1 MNDNIRTICE
11 NYITNRDAVKKAFSL
26 ESEHMYAAS
35 ACTLTAA
42 GVTADADGL
51 KACKKAL
58 KKGTSVI
65 SNLRGMIE
73 QSAAVRLYISGEPE
87 EYLRKTLACY
97 DIIKK
102 ELGRSEY
109 TSLLALFMADMT
121 DESGAEQAA
130 VKAKDIYKLM
140 SKDHPFLTDSEDK
153 VMAGFMALTDK
164 DSKTLCDEAEN
175 CYKLLKK
182 RFSSSNTLQT
192 CSHVLAM
199 ADGTAEEKVARVARL
214 YDMLKESGRKYG
226 KNTELTALT
235 ALSLSDADEKALV
248 DTICEIDDFLAEQ
261 KGYGMLGFTK
271 QSRLMHAAMLTSAA
285 YQHDT
290 ALSDAASTAT
300 TVAMIAAVEMAM
312 IAVVICTTTTT
323 AAAASN

>member
-1 MNDNIRTICE
+1 MNNNIKTICE
-11 NYITNRDAVKKAFSL
+11 NFIANRDAVKKVFSL

-42 GVTADADGL
+42 GMTADADSL
-51 KACKKAL
+51 KACIKVL
-58 KKGTSVI
+58 RNGTSAF
-65 SNLRGMIE
+65 SNLRGMVE

-109 TSLLALFMADMT
+109 TALLALFLADMT

-130 VKAKDIYKLM
+130 VKAKEIYKLM
-140 SKDHPFLTDSEDK
+140 SKDHPLLTGSEDK
-153 VMAGFMALTDK
+153 VMAGFMALTAK
-164 DSKTLCDEAEN
+164 DSKALCEEAEN

-182 RFSSSNTLQT
+182 RFSSSSTLQT
-192 CSHVLAM
+192 CSHVLAL
-199 ADGTAEEKVARVARL
+199 ADGTAEEKVSRL
-214 YDMLKESGRKYG
+214 ERLFDLLKESGKKYG

-235 ALSLSDADEKALV
+235 ALSLSDADEKTLV

-290 ALSDAASTAT
+290 GLSDAASTAT
-300 TVAMIAAVEMAM
+300 TVAMIAAVEMAL
-312 IAVVICTTTTT
+312 IAVVICTTATT
-323 AAAASN
+323 ATAASD